1 MSKDTPT
8 VRLKH
13 PIYQPSTAELRKD
26 TRSEVAGNTHMER
39 RERMAEAALRSVN
52 IRYEKP

>member
-1 MSKDTPT
+1 MSKDKPT

-26 TRSEVAGNTHMER
+26 TRIKVAANTPMEKMER
-39 RERMAEAALRSVN
+39 LAKAALRSVN
-52 IRYEKP
+52 LRYEKP